1 MTASST
7 KEGSDPYMLNDYDM
21 DTCWTAAEGGEQ
33 SVVLELDRVYDGSQ
47 AEIYW
52 GDGKPESCTVE
63 VSTDGSTYREAAVT
77 ETEDHTEAAL
87 DGEVKFIR
95 LDVNGSQP
103 VQIRELQV
111 FGDFIVPESV
121 PEENLLENGDMETE
135 DGWEFAD
142 ITVPAEDGADQPTAS
157 YEFGYGE
164 DAHGGSRAAV
174 ITKTGKEAAGDG
186 VIRQTISIEPNKR
199 YQLSFWHKTDTLDSA
214 SFTYEINQKD
224 KDGNTISTHLAKL
237 NDNLNMSRE
246 YREFDY
252 NFITSPYAVSAD
264 IVLHV
269 VAGEGS
275 LYLDDV
281 AVREVIPTEAVFVE
295 ADKAELEVGET
306 GKVTAQ
312 ILPGSANDLTFHW
325 TSSDESV
332 ITVAEDG
339 TVTAVGEG
347 SAYARYENSGD
358 LTAESSVLITV
369 K

>member
-1 MTASST
+1 M
-7 KEGSDPYMLNDYDM
+7 
-21 DTCWTAAEGGEQ
+21 
-33 SVVLELDRVYDGSQ
+33 
-47 AEIYW
+47 
-52 GDGKPESCTVE
+52 
-63 VSTDGSTYREAAVT
+63 
-77 ETEDHTEAAL
+77 
-87 DGEVKFIR
+87 
-95 LDVNGSQP
+95 
-103 VQIRELQV
+103 
-111 FGDFIVPESV
+111 
-121 PEENLLENGDMETE
+121 
-135 DGWEFAD
+135 
-142 ITVPAEDGADQPTAS
+142 
-157 YEFGYGE
+157 
-164 DAHGGSRAAV
+164 

-281 AVREVIPTEAVFVE
+281 AVREVIPTEVVFVE

-339 TVTAVGEG
+339 TVTAVCEG